1 MRDAATPTESRTA
14 MRLGDFRCLAEAL
27 DYASASGTGHNFYTA
42 RGELAATLSYGELR
56 EQALSL
62 ARRLG
67 SLGLAR
73 GDRVAVVADT
83 SPDFSRVFFACQY
96 AGLTPVPLSAALR
109 LGGADAYR
117 RQLRYLLTQ
126 SRARVAIG
134 SDAFLPLLAQATE
147 GMALRFVGDT
157 ATLAAHGEARGAVQP
172 LEADEL
178 AYIQYTSG
186 TTAAAR
192 GVAITQRAVL
202 SNLAAILQ
210 HGLCVRPGDRCT
222 SWLPYYHD
230 MGLVG
235 FVLAPM
241 ASQVSVDY
249 LRPSDFALRPQQWL
263 ALVSR
268 MRSTISFGP
277 TFGYDLCA
285 RRLRSKPL
293 EGVDLGSWRV
303 AGVGAEMIRADVLDR
318 FADTV
323 AASGFD
329 RAAFLPC
336 YGMAECSLAVS
347 FTPLGRGVAVDRVD
361 AGVLEA
367 SGLAVPADDSASART
382 TRFIHCGLP
391 LPRYEIEVRDDA
403 GRALPDRHC
412 GTIFVRGPSVMSGYA
427 DDPVATRET
436 LSPDGWL
443 DTGDLGYRADGGLVV
458 TGRKKDL
465 LIIHGRNIWPQDIE
479 RIADAESAA
488 GVLEAAAFSASGAD
502 GAEEAVLVV
511 ECRDRN
517 AARRSGL
524 IERLRGRV
532 LEAFAVACAIDL
544 VPPRTLPRTSSGKL
558 SRAEARREYLA
569 RAGSWPT
576 ESGAEFTPATAAGGD
591 G

>member
-1 MRDAATPTESRTA
+1 

-27 DYASASGTGHNFYTA
+27 DYASGSGTGYNFYTA
-42 RGELAATLSYGELR
+42 RGELAASVSYGELR
-56 EQALSL
+56 DQAFSL

-73 GDRVAVVADT
+73 GERVAVVADT
-83 SPDFSRVFFACQY
+83 TPDFSRVFFACQY

-109 LGGADAYR
+109 LGGADAYV
-117 RQLRYLLTQ
+117 RQLRSLLTR

-134 SDAFLPLLAQATE
+134 TGAFLPLLAQAAE

-157 ATLAAHGEARGAVQP
+157 EALAALGEARGAVRP

-202 SNLAAILQ
+202 SNLAGILQ
-210 HGLCVRPGDRCT
+210 HGLRARPGDRCT

-241 ASQVSVDY
+241 AAQVSVDY
-249 LRPSDFALRPQQWL
+249 LRAADFALRPQQWL
-263 ALVSR
+263 TLISR
-268 MRSTISFGP
+268 MRATVSFGP

-285 RRLRSKPL
+285 RRLRSKAL
-293 EGVDLGSWRV
+293 DGVDLGSWRV
-303 AGVGAEMIRADVLDR
+303 AGVGAEMIRPEVLDR
-318 FADTV
+318 FADAV
-323 AASGFD
+323 APSGFD

-347 FTPLGRGVAVDRVD
+347 FVPLGRGVAVDRVD

-367 SGLAVPADDSASART
+367 SGLALPADEPSGVRA
-382 TRFIHCGLP
+382 TRFIHCGIP
-391 LPRYEIEVRDDA
+391 LPGYEIEVRDD
-403 GRALPDRHC
+403 GGGALPERHC
-412 GTIFVRGPSVMSGYA
+412 GTIFVRGPSVMVGYA
-427 DDPVATRET
+427 DDPVATKET

-443 DTGDLGYRADGGLVV
+443 DTGDLGYRVAGGLVV

-465 LIIHGRNIWPQDIE
+465 LIILGRNIWPQELE
-479 RIADAESAA
+479 RLADAESPA
-488 GVLEAAAFSASGAD
+488 GALEAAAFSVPGAD

-511 ECRDRN
+511 ECRDPK
-517 AARRSGL
+517 AARHSGL
-524 IERLRGRV
+524 VERLQGRI
-532 LEAFAVACAIDL
+532 LEEFAITCTIDL

-558 SRAEARREYLA
+558 PRAEARREFLA
-569 RAGSWPT
+569 RAGGRPS
-576 ESGAEFTPATAAGGD
+576 ESDAEPPPATAAGG
-591 G
+591 GG